1 MLGTLPYSEMK
12 LHLCLNNSS
21 SHKAVEGQ
29 KTRNGILV
37 SKNRTQKLDFQRALA
52 KVKRWLYKTVISV
65 GEEEKLTRPKHVLM
79 TNHYNFYIQHFFQY

>member
-29 KTRNGILV
+29 KTGNGILV
-37 SKNRTQKLDFQRALA
+37 SEKRTQKLDFQRALA
-52 KVKRWLYKTVISV
+52 KVK
-65 GEEEKLTRPKHVLM
+65 
-79 TNHYNFYIQHFFQY
+79 